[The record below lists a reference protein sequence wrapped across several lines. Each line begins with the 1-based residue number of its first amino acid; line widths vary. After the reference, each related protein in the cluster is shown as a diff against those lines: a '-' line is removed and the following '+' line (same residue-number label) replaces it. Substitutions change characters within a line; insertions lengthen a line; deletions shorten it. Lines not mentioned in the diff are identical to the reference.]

1 MPWQQGCGPRASDS
15 SSVGSC
21 WTCCVW
27 EGASPAVLLGS
38 RAFRLQDGGTVLSS
52 PGGDPWRLRPWSV
65 VAGLAFLVSNS
76 LNTLLGPLLGARCC
90 SRGYSQELGGGL
102 SPLDEGCRVSQC
114 CWKPGSVP
122 LALCCEGPVPMSLE
136 AQSSG
141 PGQSPCPLGCWALG
155 SGTHRRQLYLSF
167 PGRGTDGDQEGFP
180 GGGATGL
187 AGFRNL
193 LGGSPTG
200 W

>member
-1 MPWQQGCGPRASDS
+1 MPWQQGCGPRASDPS
-15 SSVGSC
+15 SLGSC
-21 WTCCVW
+21 WTCVW
-27 EGASPAVLLGS
+27 AGP
-38 RAFRLQDGGTVLSS
+38 LQPSCSGHMPSDCRMGGTVLSS
-52 PGGDPWRLRPWSV
+52 PGADPWRLRPWST

-90 SRGYSQELGGGL
+90 CRGYSQELGRGL
-102 SPLDEGCRVSQC
+102 SPLAEGCRVSQC
-114 CWKPGSVP
+114 RWKPGRVP
-122 LALCCEGPVPMSLE
+122 LPLCRERPVPVSLE
-136 AQSSG
+136 AQSSS

-193 LGGSPTG
+193 LGGPPTG